1 MTLQGRIKRLE
12 KSFSGK
18 LNMNPD
24 NIKGILAFFQSGD
37 EAKIPAGISLQ
48 ETQAAA
54 RAVAPAGAAE
64 LPGLVKLRAA
74 LREKCKGDILD
85 HIAGIDPDD
94 GKTRLRAFWGDDND
108 PEREKALGLQARLGL
123 IKLFKIVYRDE
134 EKNIHER
141 KDQTA

>member
-37 EAKIPAGISLQ
+37 EAKIPAGISLE

-85 HIAGIDPDD
+85 HIAGLNSDD
-94 GKTRLRAFWGDDND
+94 KKTRIQVFWGND
-108 PEREKALGLQARLGL
+108 PEREKAFKLLGRLGL
-123 IKLFKIVYRDE
+123 IMFFKVIYAKE
-134 EKNIHER
+134 ENI
-141 KDQTA
+141 QGA